1 MNVIL
6 SILFG
11 AFFIGLAIY
20 TAKNACDAM
29 EVWSEFLKKYG
40 PLD

>member
-1 MNVIL
+1 MDVVL

-11 AFFIGLAIY
+11 AFFIGLVIY
-20 TAKNACDAM
+20 TAKNAGDAM
-29 EVWSEFLKKYG
+29 ETWSEFIKKYG